1 MSLICLE
8 YTFNGGMLKVTNV
21 TPGDNRDIAI
31 IEQYRQHLNGKNVLG
46 NIVVTIPELLEK
58 FCI

>member
-31 IEQYRQHLNGKNVLG
+31 IEQYRQHLNGMNVLG